1 MSRLLRLVGLLAV
14 MTALAALVL
23 AAPAL
28 AAAPKSPKIVFDKT
42 EIVYPNAKEGQM
54 LSAQFS
60 FSNQGGQNIIVDS
73 VTPSCG
79 CTVAKFDKV
88 VQPGQKGVINLDLD
102 TTGITGA
109 FRKTAVVASNDPANP
124 FVTLVM
130 IGETSSRVKVEKGR
144 RLDLVGCLG
153 TNISVSTA
161 LTEPEGKPLIIA
173 GVENPMSEYL
183 DAVLS
188 RQADGRRYTLTV
200 TAKAKEPMEFAG
212 PIYLVVPGSSKVSLY
227 VVAEIKGPFT
237 VSPQEVYFGGI
248 GQNMQGE
255 VQRSIQVLKTCVD
268 KLSIEKLIYD
278 ADKFK
283 VEERWAE
290 PDSKLLLVVSPRQ
303 DKLPKG
309 PFEEKIGIQSLGKIF
324 YVRLKGIVN

>member
-1 MSRLLRLVGLLAV
+1 MSRPRSLVWLLVALMAV
-14 MTALAALVL
+14 LWAV
-23 AAPAL
+23 PAL
-28 AAAPKSPKIVFDKT
+28 AAAPKGPKIVFEQT
-42 EIVYPNAKEGQM
+42 EIVYPNAKEGQT
-54 LSAQFS
+54 LAAQFT
-60 FSNQGGQNIIVDS
+60 FTNQGGQNIIVDS

-88 VQPGQKGVINLDLD
+88 VAPGQKGVINLDLD
-102 TTGITGA
+102 TSGITGA
-109 FRKTAVVASNDPANP
+109 FRKTAVVASNDPSNP

-130 IGETSSRVKVEKGR
+130 MGETSSRVKVEKGR

-153 TNISVSTA
+153 GNLSVSTA

-188 RQADGRRYTLTV
+188 RQADGRRYNLTI

-227 VVAEIKGPFT
+227 VVADIKGPFS

-248 GQNMQGE
+248 GQNMKGD

-268 KLSIEKLIYD
+268 KLKIDKLVYD

-290 PDSKLLLVVSPRQ
+290 PESKLLLVVSPRQ

-309 PFEEKIGIQSLGKIF
+309 PFEEKIGIQSQGKIY